1 MERSEDPRFASF
13 LLSVGTADCR
23 EKIRLFQREILERRA
38 AMLALT
44 RTHAL
49 QQGYAFTV
57 IRDAE
62 AFEYAVLEYPF
73 AFWQYGSG
81 DCGPIPGESASD
93 QELFDH
99 LVAVSPLSFYADAGY
114 GYYRPLFYQ
123 AYTEIGY
130 CTFMFEHLG
139 TLLQEVPAPSYRAFA
154 PRGVDMDFR
163 PDVMQAVVTW
173 LRNQGERIIYI
184 YGALDP
190 WTAGTLGP
198 APGLDALQVIQPGAN
213 HGVKIK
219 DLDQKG
225 AVIAALER
233 WLQIDID
240 ETRLASVAIDE
251 DRERF

>member
-1 MERSEDPRFASF
+1 
-13 LLSVGTADCR
+13 VGTAGCR
-23 EKIRLFQREILERRA
+23 EKIRLFQREVLERRA
-38 AMLALT
+38 AMLALV
-44 RTHAL
+44 RAHAL
-49 QQGYAFTV
+49 QRGYAFSV
-57 IRDAE
+57 IREAE

-81 DCGPIPGESASD
+81 DCNAVPGASASD

-123 AYTEIGY
+123 AFTEIGY
-130 CTFMFEHLG
+130 CTFMFEHLDG
-139 TLLQEVPAPSYRAFA
+139 LLREVTAPSYRAFA
-154 PRGVDMDFR
+154 PREVNMDFR
-163 PDVMQAVVTW
+163 PEVMQAVVPW

-190 WTAGTLGP
+190 WTAAALNP
-198 APGLDALQVIQPGAN
+198 APGLDALQVVQPGAN
-213 HGVKIK
+213 HGVKIR

-233 WLQIDID
+233 WLELDID
-240 ETRLASVAIDE
+240 ESRLASVAVAE